1 MLNFVALDFETAN
14 ESKNSAISLAVV
26 TVEDGRITK
35 RGYSLIKPPVMQFNQ
50 EFIGIHGIQ
59 PEEVLNK
66 STFDQLWPAIYNNHL
81 KGKLLV
87 AHNAKFDIDVLRATL
102 DHYNIEWPDLE
113 YTCTVRIT
121 RKVWPDLVNHK
132 LNTLGGFLGITFNHH
147 NALDDSEVCA
157 KVAIA
162 AAKEKGV
169 DSMRGLLHVINMKTD
184 SFITDERRAQMEVKQ
199 SGTQDTFF

>member
-66 STFDQLWPAIYNNHL
+66 P
-81 KGKLLV
+81 
-87 AHNAKFDIDVLRATL
+87 TL

-132 LNTLGGFLGITFNHH
+132 LNTLGGFLGIKFNHH

>member
-66 STFDQLWPAIYNNHL
+66 PTFDQLWPAIYNNHL

-132 LNTLGGFLGITFNHH
+132 LNTLGGFLGIKFNHH

-162 AAKEKGV
+162 AAKGV